1 MRKDDLIRMMRDM
14 EKDRGDLYIF
24 LIKKISD
31 AVKMLYPDPYKYDL
45 PSLTRAREEEGRCWR
60 ASAAPWAAWWS
71 GSTQRLK

>member
-1 MRKDDLIRMMRDM
+1 M

-31 AVKMLYPDPYKYDL
+31 AVKMVYPDPYNYDL